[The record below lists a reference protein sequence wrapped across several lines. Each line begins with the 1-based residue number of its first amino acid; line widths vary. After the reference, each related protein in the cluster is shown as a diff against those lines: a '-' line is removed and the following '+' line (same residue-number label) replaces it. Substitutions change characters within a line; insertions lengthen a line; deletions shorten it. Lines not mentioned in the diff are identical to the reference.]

1 MMKKELIEYLKTC
14 KPNRA
19 RHDYRTNNTLTKIY
33 TSEDGWEYTIL
44 PKGTILYRGTKD
56 EYTHKE
62 RATYFST
69 NIMIAYFYLKSYKG
83 PGKLNVFKLKN
94 DLKLFKFDSIINA
107 NKLAE
112 ETFDSDIIVEK
123 KRVLKKNERLRADAV
138 NIDKKLYDCV
148 YESYGGKPMYLQKL
162 KESEELHKKPFQ
174 ITKLFRNSFYNCDFA
189 ISNWICDH
197 GFNGYDA
204 KPILRM
210 PSIRNDPKHPNFP
223 EETVLCNPE
232 PNLSHIKSY
241 TLKYT
246 KDYQTN
252 EKILK
257 QLADIQQEVNEL

>member
-1 MMKKELIEYLKTC
+1 MKELRILGPNELGKGILIEMDAGYVS
-14 KPNRA
+14 PM
-19 RHDYRTNNTLTKIY
+19 D
-33 TSEDGWEYTIL
+33 IL
-44 PKGTILYRGTKD
+44 N
-56 EYTHKE
+56 E
-62 RATYFST
+62 S
-69 NIMIAYFYLKSYKG
+69 
-83 PGKLNVFKLKN
+83 VFK
-94 DLKLFKFDSIINA
+94 
-107 NKLAE
+107 
-112 ETFDSDIIVEK
+112 
-123 KRVLKKNERLRADAV
+123 
-138 NIDKKLYDCV
+138 
-148 YESYGGKPMYLQKL
+148 ESNMLDY
-162 KESEELHKKPFQ
+162 KKPFQ

-246 KDYQTN
+246 KEYQTN

-257 QLADIQQEVNEL
+257 QLADIQHEVNEL